1 MSAVLELYHWEPN
14 TCFLKPLV
22 ALEEKAV
29 PFRSRWFDPTAFEQL
44 EPGFPA
50 DTESRLQL
58 EREGPLLVHDGR
70 LVSGSFFMLE
80 YIAEAFPGAALYPG
94 DAFQRYRA
102 RAWGQVLA
110 AIGAD
115 ISILGCVRYLRPL
128 LQRRDAHRLS
138 SQLARIEPQER
149 RAAWEA
155 LLDDRYD
162 ERALSAIGER
172 LALVLR
178 RIEQTLGDSRWLAG
192 PDYSVAD
199 IDAFALLAPLPA
211 LAPAVLNAGATPR
224 IVEFLARMRER
235 PAVQRALAYSRSGR
249 PQEAFVP
256 GAEPS
261 RWG

>member
-14 TCFLKPLV
+14 GCFLKPLI
-22 ALEEKAV
+22 ALEEKGV
-29 PFRSRWFDPTAFEQL
+29 PFRSRWFDPTSFEQL

-58 EREGPLLVHDGR
+58 EREGPLLVHDGTI
-70 LVSGSFFMLE
+70 VSGSFFMLE
-80 YIAEAFPGAALYPG
+80 YIAEAFPGTELYPG
-94 DAFQRYRA
+94 DAFRHYRA

-115 ISILGCVRYLRPL
+115 VGILGCVRYLRPL
-128 LQRRDAHRLS
+128 LQQRDRR
-138 SQLARIEPQER
+138 QLQSHLDRIEPLER
-149 RAAWEA
+149 RMAWVA

-162 ERALSAIGER
+162 ARASSAIEER
-172 LALVLR
+172 LAFSLR
-178 RIEQTLGDSRWLAG
+178 RVEKTLAESPWLAG

-199 IDAFALLAPLPA
+199 IDAYALIAPLPD
-211 LAPAVLNAGATPR
+211 LAPAVLNPGVTPR
-224 IVEFLARMRER
+224 IVEFLARMGER
-235 PAVQRALAYSRSGR
+235 PAVRRALAYTRSGK

>member
-1 MSAVLELYHWEPN
+1 MLELYHWEPN
-14 TCFLKPLV
+14 TCFLKPLI
-22 ALEEKAV
+22 ALEEKEV
-29 PFRSRWFDPTAFEQL
+29 SFLSRWFDPTSFEQL
-44 EPGFPA
+44 EPGFPV

-58 EREGPLLVHDGR
+58 EREGPLLVHDGTR
-70 LVSGSFFMLE
+70 VSGSFFMLE
-80 YIAEAFPGAALYPG
+80 YIAEAFPGTELYPG
-94 DAFQRYRA
+94 DAFRHYRA

-115 ISILGCVRYLRPL
+115 VSILGCARHLRPL
-128 LQRRDAHRLS
+128 LEQQDRRRLQ
-138 SQLARIEPQER
+138 SQLGRIEPVER

-155 LLDDRYD
+155 LLDGRYD
-162 ERALSAIGER
+162 ARALSAIAER
-172 LALVLR
+172 LAFSLR
-178 RIEQTLGDSRWLAG
+178 RIEGTLTGSRWLAG

-199 IDAFALLAPLPA
+199 IDAFALIAPLPA
-211 LAPAVLNAGATPR
+211 LAPEVLNATATPR

-235 PAVQRALAYSRSGR
+235 PAVRRALAYTRSGR